1 MGSKMVIFDGNAAAP
16 DFQDLYLHGE
26 IDGANGMALTMRDVV
41 GEWNDMVP
49 AFKIPINDVPDGWG
63 LEDVSFTFAPEDG
76 HFGNIYYTAGFGF
89 KVCYNFYF
97 LLCFLRYVSCSPY
110 IYIYISPY
118 FATFYI
124 FFSPFF
130 FISLFFSRYFF
141 RFAFLLHFFFLVPF
155 SRLTHYLIY
164 FFILFRYDFFWCDL
178 LILLLIRVVFG
189 CWTWIWTLISIA
201 QKRTGISATLPSTS
215 AWTGISSNR

>member
-76 HFGNIYYTAGFGF
+76 HFGNVYYTAGFGF
-89 KVCYNFYF
+89 KVCYNFFLFCFFNFVFCATFLVLALHF
-97 LLCFLRYVSCSPY
+97 LLSILATVPLFVPAISRLSC
-110 IYIYISPY
+110 YISL
-118 FATFYI
+118 
-124 FFSPFF
+124 
-130 FISLFFSRYFF
+130 SLFFSRLSFVTFSAF
-141 RFAFLLHFFFLVPF
+141 RSCCFFFLVLF
-155 SRLTHYLIY
+155 RLTTYI
-164 FFILFRYDFFWCDL
+164 FFFALSISLQLF
-178 LILLLIRVVFG
+178 
-189 CWTWIWTLISIA
+189 S
-201 QKRTGISATLPSTS
+201 
-215 AWTGISSNR
+215 